1 MCEKSIKPTWPRCWI
16 FNKTYCIA
24 PHHSSSSIPKPHHPS
39 ETTFTDMARLTLA
52 ALLVLAVS
60 VQGTFTIPKGTPD
73 GVYGVSYDTD
83 GNAIHFN
90 KRDGTNFTTAKPGLE
105 PSDIQNKH
113 SFSKRADGPK
123 CVENGAVLARND
135 ITQAQYALADACDA
149 SGDEFIPDHGNRY
162 SKFGAAVVYVCNYG
176 VKSQHCYSSELNSDL
191 SEVEALCGDVAGRDS
206 MFLVIDQS
214 VLTSDRLLQSLQ
226 LLEEDVWH

>member
-1 MCEKSIKPTWPRCWI
+1 
-16 FNKTYCIA
+16 
-24 PHHSSSSIPKPHHPS
+24 
-39 ETTFTDMARLTLA
+39 MARLTFA
-52 ALLVLAVS
+52 ALLVLAAS

-73 GVYGVSYDTD
+73 GVYGVSYDAD
-83 GNAIHFN
+83 GNANHFS

-162 SKFGAAVVYVCNYG
+162 SKFGAAVVSVCNYG

-191 SEVEALCGDVAGRDS
+191 SEVQDLCGNVAGKRFVVS
-206 MFLVIDQS
+206 CHRSEVTNYQQVTTAVTPLGRRRTALRMPTMAFARGMQKGKAYQS
-214 VLTSDRLLQSLQ
+214 R
-226 LLEEDVWH
+226 